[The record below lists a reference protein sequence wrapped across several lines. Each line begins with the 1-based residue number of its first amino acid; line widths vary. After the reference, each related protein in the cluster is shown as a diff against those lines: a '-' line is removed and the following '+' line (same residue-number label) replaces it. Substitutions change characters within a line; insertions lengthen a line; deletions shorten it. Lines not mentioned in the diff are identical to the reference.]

1 MSFQYPYAL
10 FALIAIPVLII
21 IYILRNRYKEETAPS
36 TYIWEISEKFLKK
49 KNPLRKIEHLITLIV
64 QILAIFFMAFTLAKP
79 TITLKGQADNIVF
92 VLDASASM
100 NMYNAKTNSG
110 LSNENKKTRFV
121 EAKEKIMETVNDA
134 AKGSKFTLILAD
146 EEPGYVCKD
155 ISDSTQ
161 FEIYLNTATASEISC
176 DLVKPLEMAQQLL
189 SSGVDNKCIVASDKS
204 FTNVIDNKQDNLEFI
219 DVSDDTSINYAV
231 NEFTYD
237 IFGNQIQFSGS
248 LINYNDKNPREVKIR
263 FFVDDVN
270 YGWTNVNNYVEDDTG
285 KSVITE
291 TALPFVVTVTE
302 KESGQLNKVKSVKV
316 QIEDEDDA
324 LALDNVYYANDNT
337 TSKTTNVLIVSTSSF
352 YLETVMKSMKTIN
365 VNYKTVSSYSGQTG
379 YDLYIFD
386 CYNPNDS
393 YTLPSDGSVMFFGS
407 HTVVDKSGFLPQIN
421 AYKSLADGG
430 VIKYANNDDDL
441 LYKELTKA
449 STMKEIDFNSFVPYT
464 ITGDFTTIMNYE
476 DDNGIIYPMAFAGKN
491 QNNQREV
498 VFSFNLSNSS
508 FPITYDFVNIMR
520 NCLNYANP
528 TTISSFEYHCGDEVT
543 LSVSDDTTKIE
554 IEDLNGNV
562 EIVDIDDAEQYVN
575 YTFSK
580 TGNYIVR
587 TIYDNETKREAKVF
601 VALPKAESYVVIPDD
616 TEINLVNNDNTI
628 KGDGLFDNII
638 PYVIVASVL
647 FGLDWI
653 LYAHEQY

>member
-10 FALIAIPVLII
+10 FALLAIPVLII

-324 LALDNVYYANDNT
+324 LALDNVYFANDNT

-352 YLETVMKSMKTIN
+352 YLEAVMKSMKTIN

-421 AYKSLADGG
+421 AYKSIADGG

>member
-10 FALIAIPVLII
+10 FALLAIPVLII

-64 QILAIFFMAFTLAKP
+64 QILAIFFMSFTLAKP

-100 NMYNAKTNSG
+100 NMYNAKTNAG

>member
-10 FALIAIPVLII
+10 FALLAIPVLII

>member
-10 FALIAIPVLII
+10 FALLAIPVLII

-324 LALDNVYYANDNT
+324 LALDNVYFANDNT

-352 YLETVMKSMKTIN
+352 YLEAVMKSMKTIN

>member
-10 FALIAIPVLII
+10 FALLAIPVLII

-64 QILAIFFMAFTLAKP
+64 QILAIFFMSFTLAKP

-100 NMYNAKTNSG
+100 NMYNAKTNAG

-219 DVSDDTSINYAV
+219 DVSDGTSINYAV